1 MSLRRSFDWP
11 DTDLHALQIQTSFRI
26 HWRVSTTVCWF
37 LIYFWFFARFWRVC
51 LPVFLSPHAIHLP
64 VCFGNFFCG
73 LLKSALRTSR
83 AARVDYQ
90 SVIHHFDGL
99 LQPHSDPSPLLLFTC
114 LAHSPVKKS
123 HASSR
128 IASCNWIFYPD
139 CRSLGKKRSDCD
151 LQQQGNLHV
160 AWNSSGTQ
168 QRATV

>member
-1 MSLRRSFDWP
+1 MSVFPS
-11 DTDLHALQIQTSFRI
+11 S
-26 HWRVSTTVCWF
+26 
-37 LIYFWFFARFWRVC
+37 C
-51 LPVFLSPHAIHLP
+51 LLMPSIPSQLA

-139 CRSLGKKRSDCD
+139 CRSLGKKQR
-151 LQQQGNLHV
+151 LRLATAQQQRNLHV
-160 AWNSSGTQ
+160 AWNSSGTNMQ
-168 QRATV
+168 QHVWSVQRVDHGACGMRGPKAAQCNQLNGAA